1 MSERYPIQGPWRV
14 EADTLPEMAYDH
26 YRHTLIHETSSI
38 KAYLAPKHQERTI
51 LVAPK
56 GYGKTLLLIAKKKS
70 FLEARSGQIVMAE
83 NRFIDRPLGIF
94 PVIKRELLDLLA
106 SDYEF
111 WKSLWK
117 ISLSLSAIKAF
128 ARATRERPADR
139 TLLDHGWYSRII
151 ADDHKYFEAGE
162 IFADLVSQDYRYII
176 NVIARS
182 NVIFPYFNRINTQIV
197 FFIDNVDEYFRPV
210 LEDRS
215 ARTSGSHSL
224 YRNRSNSVW
233 SLAQIALASVAY
245 ELEKTNHHIK
255 IYCTIRH
262 EAFLKMP
269 EVESDAFQISGRCTK
284 IEYSRD
290 DLEKIFL
297 KNIDITPK
305 ERLVDTDNPDP
316 MLRLVGETNQVV
328 DHRFVSRPERIFD
341 YFLRHTLYRPRDL
354 MFIGGEIVKITPSQR
369 SAEAIRTA
377 VDTATKTIVDSIFG
391 EMRPFFSVPNRELL
405 FKRVEANVL
414 TLDQLEEVRDAYVA
428 ELGDAASRD
437 PDGEIGHPFSVLHK
451 LGLLGTVR
459 LEFGNQGRWRQ
470 RFLQPTE
477 IQINNDPELPV
488 SEYYLVHPALDQSIY
503 ERSAGK
509 FTRGYD
515 TRNIIGNQLE
525 WEGPIT
531 YSFVLK
537 GDMVGYSH
545 VMNSELYEIVTRK
558 LYEWARE
565 ICKDLMF
572 VDVSG
577 GDSILLID
585 GSSERIVRSASELV
599 RRARDFQEWPMK
611 MRFGGAAGPIAF
623 ERMRRMHN
631 GSWDTVTVPMG
642 LALRTS
648 ALLEPLA
655 APGTALVDEKFHQFG
670 GNRDTHYEA
679 MDGSLRNVGKLS
691 GKSATPLSQSE
702 APDIDYDQGEQK
714 FVLRK
719 NLLDAPYFTKLWKI
733 ELG

>member
-1 MSERYPIQGPWRV
+1 MSDRQPIQGPWRV

-38 KAYLAPKHQERTI
+38 QAYLAPKHQERTI

-128 ARATRERPADR
+128 ARATRERPTDR
-139 TLLDHGWYSRII
+139 ALLDHDWYGRII

-162 IFADLVSQDYRYII
+162 IFADLLSQDYKYII
-176 NVIARS
+176 NIIARA
-182 NVIFPYFNRINTQIV
+182 NAVFPYFNRINTQIV

-215 ARTSGSHSL
+215 ARTSGRHSL

-284 IEYSRD
+284 IEYTRD

-297 KNIDITPK
+297 KNIDITAK
-305 ERLVDTDNPDP
+305 ERLVEPDHPDP
-316 MLRLVGETNQVV
+316 MVRLVGEANKAM
-328 DHRFVSRPERIFD
+328 DHRFVSRPEAIFD

-354 MFIGGEIVKITPSQR
+354 MFIGGEIVKIDPSQR

-377 VDTATKTIVDSIFG
+377 VNTATKTVVDSIFG
-391 EMRPFFSVPNRELL
+391 EMRPFFTVPNRELL
-405 FKRVEANVL
+405 FRRVEANVL
-414 TLDQLEEVRDAYVA
+414 TLDQLAEISDAYVA
-428 ELGDAASRD
+428 DLGDPSRD
-437 PDGEIGHPFSVLHK
+437 PDGEVGHPFSVLHK

-470 RFLQPTE
+470 CFLQPTE
-477 IQINNDPELPV
+477 IQISNDTELPV
-488 SEYYLVHPALDQSIY
+488 SEYYLIHPALDQSIY

-525 WEGPIT
+525 WEDPIS

-537 GDMVGYSH
+537 GDMVGYSQ

-565 ICKDLMF
+565 ICRDLMF

-577 GDSILLID
+577 GDSILMID
-585 GSSERIVRSASELV
+585 GSSERIVRCAKELV
-599 RRARDFQEWPMK
+599 RRAGDFQERPMK

-631 GSWDTVTVPMG
+631 GSWDTITVPMG

-655 APGTALVDEKFHQFG
+655 APGCVLVEERFHQFANG
-670 GNRDTHYEA
+670 RDARGDPIADSAPQDAKEF
-679 MDGSLRNVGKLS
+679 SGKLM
-691 GKSATPLSQSE
+691 APLSQSDI
-702 APDIDYDQGEQK
+702 PDIDYDPDEQK

-719 NLLDAPYFTKLWKI
+719 NLLDPPYHTRLWKI